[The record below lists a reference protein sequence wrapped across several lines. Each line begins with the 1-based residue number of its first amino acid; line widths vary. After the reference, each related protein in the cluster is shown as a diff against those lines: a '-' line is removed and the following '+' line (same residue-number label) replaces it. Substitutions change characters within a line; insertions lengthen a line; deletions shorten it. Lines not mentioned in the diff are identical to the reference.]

1 MAEGGLPNAGTGGGG
16 YVICRVMDTEVDLT
30 TADRAVLIAIIAQL
44 QATVLE
50 QQRVIEGLERRIA
63 ELEGQAK
70 PDGPPRMPGHKPSS
84 GRQPPAQQQP
94 RKQRRHGFAR
104 RRMTP
109 THRVEHVVENC
120 PDCGTHLTG
129 GWIQRTR
136 EVIELPVVPVQVTQH
151 VFIARTCPVCRRRR
165 VPTAQLDGVALG
177 HQRLGVNVLS
187 RIATLREEGRLPI
200 RSIQWYLR
208 TVHQLSLSV
217 GAIVSAIHQT
227 AQQAQPAVAAMVDRI
242 RASPV
247 VHADETGWRQN
258 GNNGY
263 VWTFSTPTERYFLR
277 RGRGKAVV
285 DEALGESFS
294 GVLVSDFYAAYHH
307 YDGPK
312 QRCWAHL
319 LRDIHDLVALYP
331 KDTSLAQWAAA
342 VHQLYVKA
350 RSFTHPQA
358 RRRRTAQ
365 LAWER
370 NLLAICQPFLADRLA
385 LQGRLCRRIERHI
398 KSLPR
403 TGYGE
408 LFVFVAEP
416 DVPADNNPA
425 ERSLRHVVISRKIS
439 GGTRSE
445 RGTESKMTL
454 ASVFGTWRARGLNPL
469 AACRQLLVSPLL

>member
-1 MAEGGLPNAGTGGGG
+1 
-16 YVICRVMDTEVDLT
+16 MDTEIDLT
-30 TADRAVLIAIIAQL
+30 TASRDVLIAIIVQQQAVIAEL
-44 QATVLE
+44 QVM
-50 QQRVIEGLERRIA
+50 IERLERRIA

-70 PDGPPRMPGHKPSS
+70 PGGPPRMPGLKSSS

-104 RRMTP
+104 PRMTP
-109 THRVEHVVENC
+109 THRVEHVVESC

-129 GWIQRTR
+129 GWVQRTR
-136 EVIELPVVPVQVTQH
+136 EVIELPVVPVQVTEH
-151 VFIARTCPVCRRRR
+151 VFIARTCPACRRRCI
-165 VPTAQLDGVALG
+165 PPAQLDGVALG
-177 HQRLGVNVLS
+177 RQRLGVNVLS

-208 TVHQLSLSV
+208 TVHQLRLSV

-227 AQQAQPAVAAMVDRI
+227 AQQAQPAVAAILDRI

-263 VWTFSTPTERYFLR
+263 VWTFSTPTERHFPCSSQGQALR

-331 KDTSLAQWAAA
+331 KDTSLMTPRWPSGLRQSISSMSRPSLCRGQVFHPSSGTTTAHRSTGLGAAA
-342 VHQLYVKA
+342 AGHLPVLPA
-350 RSFTHPQA
+350 NPSWLT
-358 RRRRTAQ
+358 
-365 LAWER
+365 
-370 NLLAICQPFLADRLA
+370 RLA

-398 KSLPR
+398 K
-403 TGYGE
+403 E
-408 LFVFVAEP
+408 LFGCVAEP
-416 DVPADNNPA
+416 DVLSDNNPA
-425 ERSLRHVVISRKIS
+425 ERSLRHVVISRKVS

-454 ASVFGTWRARGLNPL
+454 ASIFGTWRARGLNPL
-469 AACRQLLVSPLL
+469 AACRQLLTSPRI

>member
-1 MAEGGLPNAGTGGGG
+1 
-16 YVICRVMDTEVDLT
+16 MDTESDLT
-30 TADRAVLIAIIAQL
+30 TADRDFLIAIIAQL

-50 QQRVIEGLERRIA
+50 QQRVIERLERRIA
-63 ELEGQAK
+63 ELEGRAK
-70 PDGPPRMPGHKPSS
+70 PDGPPRMPGHKAKSA
-84 GRQPPAQQQP
+84 RKPPAQQGP
-94 RKQRRHGFAR
+94 RTQRRHGFAR
-104 RRMTP
+104 PRMTP
-109 THRVEHVVENC
+109 THRVEHVVESC
-120 PDCGTHLTG
+120 PDCGAHLSG
-129 GWIQRTR
+129 GWTQRTR
-136 EVIELPVVPVQVTQH
+136 EVIELPVVPVQVTEH

-177 HQRLGVNVLS
+177 RQRLGVNLLS

-208 TVHQLSLSV
+208 TVHQLRLSV

-227 AQQAQPAVAAMVDRI
+227 AQQAQPAVAGMVDRI

-263 VWTFSTPTERYFLR
+263 VCEPLTNHFQHSHRALLPAAGSGQGGGGRSAGRVILRSTGQRLLR
-277 RGRGKAVV
+277 RLSPLRWPQAAVLGAPAAGHPRPANPLPQSC
-285 DEALGESFS
+285 AL
-294 GVLVSDFYAAYHH
+294 A
-307 YDGPK
+307 
-312 QRCWAHL
+312 R
-319 LRDIHDLVALYP
+319 
-331 KDTSLAQWAAA
+331 WAAA
-342 VHQLYVKA
+342 VQRLYEEAKA
-350 RSFTHPQA
+350 FSHPQA
-358 RRRRTAQ
+358 QRRRVAQ

-370 NLLAICQPFLADRLA
+370 KLLAICRPFLSDPSAV
-385 LQGRLCRRIERHI
+385 QGKLCRRIERFI
-398 KSLPR
+398 K
-403 TGYGE
+403 E

-425 ERSLRHVVISRKIS
+425 ERSLRHLVISRKVS

-469 AACRQLLVSPLL
+469 AACRQLLTSPLL

>member
-1 MAEGGLPNAGTGGGG
+1 
-16 YVICRVMDTEVDLT
+16 MDTEVDLT
-30 TADRAVLIAIIAQL
+30 TVDRVVLIAIIAEL
-44 QATVLE
+44 QA
-50 QQRVIEGLERRIA
+50 VIEQLERRIA

-70 PDGPPRMPGHKPSS
+70 PGGPLRMPGLKAKS
-84 GRQPPAQQQP
+84 GRRPPVKQLP

-109 THRVEHVVENC
+109 THRVEHVMENC

-129 GWIQRTR
+129 GWTQCTR
-136 EVIELPVVPVQVTQH
+136 EVIELPVAPVQVTEH
-151 VFIARTCPVCRRRR
+151 VYLARTCPACRRRCT
-165 VPTAQLDGVALG
+165 PPAGLDGVVLG
-177 HQRLGVNVLS
+177 RQRLGVNVLS
-187 RIATLREEGRLPI
+187 LVATLREEGRLPI
-200 RSIQWYLR
+200 RSVQWYLD
-208 TVHQLSLSV
+208 TVHQLRLSV
-217 GAIVSAIHQT
+217 GAVVSAIHRT
-227 AQQAQPAVAAMVDRI
+227 AQRAQPAVAAILDCI

-247 VHADETGWRQN
+247 VHADETGWRQS
-258 GNNGY
+258 GANGY
-263 VWTFSTPTERYFLR
+263 VWTFSTPIERYFLR
-277 RGRGKAVV
+277 RGRGKTVV
-285 DEALGESFS
+285 DEALSDAFS

-331 KDTSLAQWAAA
+331 KDTALAQWAAA
-342 VHQLYVKA
+342 VHQLYVEA

-370 NLLAICQPFLADRLA
+370 QLLAICQPFLADPLA
-385 LQGRLCRRIERHI
+385 VQAKLCRRIERHI
-398 KSLPR
+398 K
-403 TGYGE
+403 E

-416 DVPADNNPA
+416 DVPSDNNPA
-425 ERSLRHVVISRKIS
+425 ERSLRHLVISRKVS

>member
-1 MAEGGLPNAGTGGGG
+1 MFS
-16 YVICRVMDTEVDLT
+16 
-30 TADRAVLIAIIAQL
+30 L

-50 QQRVIEGLERRIA
+50 QQRVIERLERRVA

-70 PDGPPRMPGHKPSS
+70 PGGPPRMPGLKSSS

-109 THRVEHVVENC
+109 THRVEHVVESC

-136 EVIELPVVPVQVTQH
+136 EVIELPVVPVQVTEH
-151 VFIARTCPVCRRRR
+151 VFIARTCPACRRRR

-177 HQRLGVNVLS
+177 RQRLGVNLIS

-200 RSIQWYLR
+200 RSIQWYLC
-208 TVHQLSLSV
+208 TVHQLRLSV
-217 GAIVSAIHQT
+217 GAIVSALHQT
-227 AQQAQPAVAAMVDRI
+227 AQQAQPAVAAILDRI

-247 VHADETGWRQN
+247 VQVGVGRRRNRLAPKWEQRLRLDFQHPHRTLLPAAGSGQGGGGRGAGRVILRSTGQRL
-258 GNNGY
+258 
-263 VWTFSTPTERYFLR
+263 LR
-277 RGRGKAVV
+277 RLPPLRWPQATVLGPPVAGYPRPGGALPQGHRAGPVGRGSPS
-285 DEALGESFS
+285 ALCRGQ
-294 GVLVSDFYAAYHH
+294 V
-307 YDGPK
+307 
-312 QRCWAHL
+312 
-319 LRDIHDLVALYP
+319 
-331 KDTSLAQWAAA
+331 
-342 VHQLYVKA
+342 YVEA

-358 RRRRTAQ
+358 QRRRTAQ

-370 NLLAICQPFLADRLA
+370 QLLVIGQPFLADPLA

-398 KSLPR
+398 K
-403 TGYGE
+403 E

-416 DVPADNNPA
+416 DVPSDNNPA
-425 ERSLRHVVISRKIS
+425 ERSLRHLVISRKVS

-454 ASVFGTWRARGLNPL
+454 ASIFGTWRARGLNPL
-469 AACRQLLVSPLL
+469 AACRQLLTSPQI

>member
-1 MAEGGLPNAGTGGGG
+1 M
-16 YVICRVMDTEVDLT
+16 
-30 TADRAVLIAIIAQL
+30 
-44 QATVLE
+44 
-50 QQRVIEGLERRIA
+50 
-63 ELEGQAK
+63 
-70 PDGPPRMPGHKPSS
+70 
-84 GRQPPAQQQP
+84 
-94 RKQRRHGFAR
+94 
-104 RRMTP
+104 
-109 THRVEHVVENC
+109 
-120 PDCGTHLTG
+120 
-129 GWIQRTR
+129 
-136 EVIELPVVPVQVTQH
+136 
-151 VFIARTCPVCRRRR
+151 
-165 VPTAQLDGVALG
+165 
-177 HQRLGVNVLS
+177 
-187 RIATLREEGRLPI
+187 
-200 RSIQWYLR
+200 
-208 TVHQLSLSV
+208 

-342 VHQLYVKA
+342 VHQLYVEA

-370 NLLAICQPFLADRLA
+370 KLLAICQPFLADRLA

-398 KSLPR
+398 K
-403 TGYGE
+403 E

-416 DVPADNNPA
+416 DVPSDNNPA